1 MGASSRLFLYL
12 PLLNISLCSGFG
24 FFFFCTYHNLPTSHL
39 KFFVNIFKAVIDPF
53 RYPAHSYLFDIWAIS
68 VFLFLQLMPC

>member
-12 PLLNISLCSGFG
+12 PLLNISLCSVF

-53 RYPAHSYLFDIWAIS
+53 RYPAHLYLSDIWAIS
-68 VFLFLQLMPC
+68 VFLFL